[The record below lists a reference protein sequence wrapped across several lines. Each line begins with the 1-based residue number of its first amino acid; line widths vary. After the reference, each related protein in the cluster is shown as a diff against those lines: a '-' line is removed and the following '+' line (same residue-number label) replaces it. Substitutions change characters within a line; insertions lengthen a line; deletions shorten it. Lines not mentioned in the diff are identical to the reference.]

1 MLHQLHQSFHP
12 LRSEGDAS
20 KHPVLSKA
28 VLAAEGDA
36 AIEGKEI
43 PDRLTH
49 DFVAACGQE

>member
-49 DFVAACGQE
+49 DFVAACGQ